1 MGRSRAKGNPLSAVA
16 RQELTPE
23 ELQRL
28 GPARLLVRV
37 RSITYEGE
45 DINAYEVVDPE
56 GRELPP
62 FAPGSHIDLYF
73 RDQRVRQYS
82 LCGDPQER
90 HHYVFAVQRE
100 PEGRGGSKAIFERVH
115 VGRILTISEPR
126 NNFPLRPEARRHL
139 LLAGGIGVTPMM
151 AMIHHLRR
159 AGTEFT
165 LHYCTR
171 SPERTAFA
179 DQLRPLVKEGCALIH
194 WDGGDPSRG
203 LDIPATLREY
213 RDGTHLYYC
222 GPRGFMAAVAAAS
235 VHWPA
240 GTTHCEYFTAPAS
253 ETATAPGPEGPGDI
267 DGAIGV
273 GFQVRVASTGQTFDV
288 PNDKSIVQVLR
299 EHGIEVPTS
308 CESGLCGTCRTRYLE
323 GQPEHRDYIL
333 DEREKETEVLICCA
347 RSKSPLLVLDL

>member
-1 MGRSRAKGNPLSAVA
+1 MSAVA

-23 ELQRL
+23 EVQRL

-45 DINAYEVVDPE
+45 SINAYEVVDPQ
-56 GRELPP
+56 GRDLPP
-62 FAPGSHIDLYF
+62 FEAGSHIDLYF

-82 LCGDPQER
+82 LCGDPHDR
-90 HHYVFAVQRE
+90 RRYVFAVQRE
-100 PEGRGGSKAIFERVH
+100 PEGRGGSRAIFDRVH

-139 LLAGGIGVTPMM
+139 LLAGGIGITPMLS
-151 AMIHHLRR
+151 MIHHLRR
-159 AGTEFT
+159 AGAEFV

-179 DQLRPLVKEGCALIH
+179 EQLAPLVEDGRACIH

-203 LDIPATLREY
+203 LDLAGTLRDY
-213 RDGTHLYYC
+213 REGTHLYYC

-235 VHWPA
+235 AHWPP
-240 GTTHCEYFTAPAS
+240 GTTHCEYFTAPAGES
-253 ETATAPGPEGPGDI
+253 AAAPDAGASGDM

-273 GFQVRVASTGQTFDV
+273 GFQVRVARSGQTFDV

-299 EHGIEVPTS
+299 EHGIDVPTS

-333 DEREKETEVLICCA
+333 DEKEKESEVLICCA